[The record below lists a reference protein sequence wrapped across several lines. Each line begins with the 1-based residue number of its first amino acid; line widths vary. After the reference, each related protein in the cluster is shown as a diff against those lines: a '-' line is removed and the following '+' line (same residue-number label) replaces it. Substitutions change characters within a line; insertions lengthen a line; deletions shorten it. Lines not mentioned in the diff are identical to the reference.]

1 MTKYSTA
8 MGKNIDMAAL
18 KAQNEKVR
26 AVGNMNVNARGDV
39 LDSHG
44 NVIHDNN
51 SRVGGV
57 YNNTVDA
64 RSMSSD
70 ITGTAVPAPQ
80 PVIASKPVATKTTAA
95 KAATKPKIDPDELT
109 ELEREFEQLDEDT
122 DQDNRN
128 T

>member
-1 MTKYSTA
+1 MSKYSTA

-51 SRVGGV
+51 KRVSGV
-57 YNNTVDA
+57 YNNTIDA
-64 RSMSSD
+64 RAMASD
-70 ITGTAVPAPQ
+70 VTGTAAPAPQ
-80 PVIASKPVATKTTAA
+80 PVIAAKPVATKTTAT

-122 DQDNRN
+122 DQDNQN

>member
-1 MTKYSTA
+1 MSKYSTA
-8 MGKNIDMAAL
+8 MGRNIDMAAL

-44 NVIHDNN
+44 NIIHDNN
-51 SRVGGV
+51 KRVSGI

-64 RSMSSD
+64 RAMASD
-70 ITGTAVPAPQ
+70 ITGAAAPVPQ
-80 PVIASKPVATKTTAA
+80 PVTAA

>member
-80 PVIASKPVATKTTAA
+80 PVIASKPVATKPTA
-95 KAATKPKIDPDELT
+95 KAVTKPKIDPNELT
-109 ELEREFEQLDEDT
+109 ELEREFEQLDEDIVQD
-122 DQDNRN
+122 DQN

>member
-1 MTKYSTA
+1 MSKYSTA

-39 LDSHG
+39 LDGNG

-51 SRVGGV
+51 KRVSGV

-64 RSMSSD
+64 RSMASD
-70 ITGTAVPAPQ
+70 ITGTAAPAPQ
-80 PVIASKPVATKTTAA
+80 PVIEAKTVATKTTAA

>member
-57 YNNTVDA
+57 YNNTIDA

-70 ITGTAVPAPQ
+70 ITGTAAPAPP
-80 PVIASKPVATKTTAA
+80 PVIAAKPVATKTTAT

>member
-1 MTKYSTA
+1 MSKYSTA
-8 MGKNIDMAAL
+8 MGKNVDMAAL

-51 SRVGGV
+51 KRVGGV

-70 ITGTAVPAPQ
+70 ITGTAAPAPQ
-80 PVIASKPVATKTTAA
+80 PVIEAKPVATKTTAA
-95 KAATKPKIDPDELT
+95 RAATKPKIDPDELT

-122 DQDNRN
+122 DQDNQN